1 MFLFLFITERKSE
14 IIIIL
19 FYIKL
24 SGDAQ
29 LHTTTVFVIK
39 TQNYVRLVLCAR
51 PDHEVMPDL

>member
-1 MFLFLFITERKSE
+1 MFLFLFIKERKSE
-14 IIIIL
+14 IIIL

-29 LHTTTVFVIK
+29 LHTTTVFIIK
-39 TQNYVRLVLCAR
+39 TQNYVRLVLCVR